1 MFWNSS
7 ISPKNIRR
15 MERIFK
21 GLANHWRLEILLLVA
36 KQPGINV
43 ESIAKNLK
51 GNFTTIAEHA
61 RRLAL
66 AGLVVKKYQG
76 QAVTHTLSPY
86 GEKMVEILKKF
97 INTELKK

>member
-1 MFWNSS
+1 MDSR
-7 ISPKNIRR
+7 NIKRL
-15 MERIFK
+15 ERIFK
-21 GLANHWRLEILLLVA
+21 GVANHWRLEILLLVG

-43 ESIAKNLK
+43 ESIATNLK
-51 GNFTTIAEHA
+51 GNFTTIAEHT

-86 GEKMVEILKKF
+86 GKKMVEILKKF
-97 INTELKK
+97 VNTELKE